1 MSNHFV
7 DSFRE
12 ALGTVPNATRT
23 TTDGRQYPAKR
34 KSRLPT
40 PLPGDGR
47 GFFDKTGGGN
57 CQNPVF
63 GRLTVGGW
71 R

>member
-1 MSNHFV
+1 VSNHFV

-34 KSRLPT
+34 KSRKPT

-47 GFFDKTGGGN
+47 E
-57 CQNPVF
+57 VF
-63 GRLTVGGW
+63 
-71 R
+71 